1 MLINYIF
8 DARCND
14 SSLSGY
20 MKQLLLS
27 FLPVL
32 FFLQVT
38 AQKDSLI
45 VRKEFEITRALKTP
59 KIDGIVDDVTWA
71 NLPAIT
77 TFTQNY
83 PLEKGTVTQKNEV
96 KLVYDNT
103 AIYISAILFDTA
115 PDSIR
120 HQLGNRDDQINA
132 DIFRIVFD
140 TYNTQQ
146 DAFDFSVTAS
156 GVQLDS
162 KFSDASYNAV
172 WESAVKI
179 TDIGWTVEIKIPYS
193 ALRFPNV
200 NEQTWGMQITRS
212 IARNKEFDQWALTP
226 RGVPNGL
233 LYWGLLKGLKD
244 IKAPIRLSLTPYITA
259 YTSHYPTNVEGED
272 NYTSNITG
280 GLDLKYGINE
290 SFTVDVSLLPDF
302 TQVQSDNVVKNL
314 SAFEVQYDEQRP
326 FFQEGTDLFQKGD
339 LFYSRRIGRRPT
351 EYNAVYST
359 VDHGETI
366 VKNPDQ
372 AKLLNATKISGRTA
386 GGLGVGILNSVL
398 GNTYAVARD
407 SAGHER
413 KILTEPFS
421 NYNIIV
427 FDQQLKYG
435 SSAYLINTNVNRQ
448 GPYNNSNVTGAGFN
462 LNNRKNSYGLY
473 FQSGLSNVFTKTD
486 TVPNQYTDLFG
497 YTYNINFSKTS
508 GNFQFSL
515 VRDVSNPT
523 FDNNDMGITRET
535 NFTNHALFLSLYRFK
550 PYRNILNA
558 DASYSFV
565 HSANYTTG
573 RTNSMTMSLNGNV
586 TFKSF
591 NSFYL
596 GADGQLQENIDYYEP
611 RTPGRIFTRPKSFSA
626 WGGLNT
632 DIRKKV
638 YAGFNVYYGSTGL
651 ISPTIGYN
659 PFFGITLSPSFRV
672 NDKLSVDLSGE
683 YSEDN
688 GDRGYVNTDEW
699 GNIIF
704 GLRFLT
710 NLTTSA
716 GARYLF
722 RNNLSLLVRA
732 RHYWA
737 RGDYRS
743 FYTLSEDGHLLDNIG
758 YDQNHDFNFNAFN
771 VDMVFQWQF
780 APGSSLNL
788 VWKNSIY
795 NEGPAVINSYSG
807 NMRTTFEAKQ
817 LNTVSLK
824 ILYYFDYLYLVKK
837 KRAK

>member
-1 MLINYIF
+1 
-8 DARCND
+8 
-14 SSLSGY
+14 
-20 MKQLLLS
+20 MKKT
-27 FLPVL
+27 L
-32 FFLQVT
+32 FFFFLFILQQQLF
-38 AQKDSLI
+38 AQKDSAI

-59 KIDGIVDDVTWA
+59 KIDGVIDDVTWE
-71 NLPAIT
+71 NIPAIT
-77 TFTQNY
+77 SFTQNY
-83 PLEKGTVTQKNEV
+83 PVEKGVVTQKNEV

-103 AIYISAILFDTA
+103 AIYIAAILFDTA

-120 HQLGNRDDQINA
+120 HQLGNRDDNINA

-162 KFSDASYNAV
+162 KFSDGDYNAV
-172 WESAVKI
+172 WESAVKLNNN
-179 TDIGWTVEIKIPYS
+179 GWSVEMKIPYS
-193 ALRFPNV
+193 AIRFPNV

-212 IARNKEFDQWALTP
+212 IARNNEFDQWALTP
-226 RGVPNGL
+226 RSAPNGL
-233 LYWGLLKGLKD
+233 LYWGILKGLKD

-259 YTSHYPTNVEGED
+259 YTSHYPTDVAGE
-272 NYTSNITG
+272 NNFTSNITG

-290 SFTVDVSLLPDF
+290 SFTVDATLLPDF

-326 FFQEGTDLFQKGD
+326 FFQESTDLFQKGG

-351 EYNAVYST
+351 EYDNVYDQT
-359 VDHGETI
+359 KEGETI
-366 VKNPDQ
+366 IKNPDQ

-386 GGLGVGILNSVL
+386 NGLGLGIMNSVL
-398 GNTYAVARD
+398 DNTYAVARD
-407 SAGHER
+407 STGHER

-427 FDQQLKYG
+427 FDQQMKHG

-448 GPYNNSNVTGAGFN
+448 GNYNNSNVTGAGFN
-462 LNNRKNSYGLY
+462 LYDKKNKYGV
-473 FQSGLSNVFTKTD
+473 FVQSAISNIFSKQD
-486 TVPNQYTDLFG
+486 SLPNQFTDLFG
-497 YTYNINFSKTS
+497 YSYTINVGKTS
-508 GNFQFSL
+508 GIFQFSL

-535 NFTNHALFLSLYRFK
+535 NFINHGIFLSLFRFK
-550 PYRNILNA
+550 PYRHILNG
-558 DASYSFV
+558 DLSYSFV
-565 HSANYTTG
+565 HSSNYTTR
-573 RTNSMTMSLNGNV
+573 RTNSIIMSINGNL

-591 NSFYL
+591 NNIYV
-596 GADGQLQENIDYYEP
+596 GADGQLIDNVDYYEP
-611 RTPGRIFTRPKSFSA
+611 RTAGRIFVRPPSFSA
-626 WGGLNT
+626 WAGLNS
-632 DIRKKV
+632 DSRKRI
-638 YAGFNVYYGSTGL
+638 YTSINGYYGSTAL
-651 ISPTIGYN
+651 ISPTMGYN
-659 PFFGITLSPSFRV
+659 PFYGITFSPSFRLS
-672 NDKLSVDLSGE
+672 DKFTVDLSGDF
-683 YSEDN
+683 SQDN

-704 GLRFLT
+704 GMRWLT
-710 NLTTSA
+710 NLTTYV

-722 RNNLSLLVRA
+722 RNNLSLSLRV

-737 RGDYRS
+737 QGDYKS
-743 FYTLSEDGHLLDNIG
+743 FYTLGDNGYLTDNIS
-758 YDQNHDFNFNAFN
+758 YNENHDFNFNAFN

-795 NEGPAVINSYSG
+795 NEGTQVLNSYSY
-807 NMRTTFEAKQ
+807 NMKTTFEAKQ
-817 LNTVSLK
+817 LNIVSLK

-837 KRAK
+837 KRI